1 MIRNLSL
8 LILFGLLG
16 STGIGIE
23 PAAAEPRELSE
34 LELAGVVAGTVEV
47 AKSDGQ
53 LTGFR
58 YLGETNAG
66 RRVAIEGSIQP
77 LQNTITNNITGM
89 IELSGGAQSNLSS
102 LVNINAVNSQVQ
114 VLLNL
119 NITID
124 SKVGSVSQTNQVL
137 GSQWHPS
144 DLVPR

>member
-8 LILFGLLG
+8 LILFGLLTAAAFG
-16 STGIGIE
+16 LE

-34 LELAGVVAGTVEV
+34 LELAGVVAGTVDV
-47 AKSDGQ
+47 AKSDGR

-58 YLGETNAG
+58 YLGETGAG
-66 RRVAIEGSIQP
+66 RKVEIDGNIQP
-77 LQNTITNNITGM
+77 LHNTITNNITGL

-124 SKVGSVSQTNQVL
+124 SKVGFVSQTNQVL